1 MRIIMAMK
9 MKSLVFHEDSAEV
22 EPDSDTD
29 DKDYNGIFDAED
41 SEEESSESSNCVVEM
56 SSKEEWEELQDD
68 GVICRDN
75 HGTHHSSKGSGSH
88 IHKIGMQNL
97 SEKTSTKR
105 KRTCD
110 YKEDEVVRI
119 LADSILDQAEAPFKE
134 GNEPV
139 KEPTLP
145 LKFTFGVER
154 KLKRRRSWI
163 N

>member
-1 MRIIMAMK
+1 MAMK

-56 SSKEEWEELQDD
+56 SSKEEWE
-68 GVICRDN
+68 
-75 HGTHHSSKGSGSH
+75 
-88 IHKIGMQNL
+88 NL

-145 LKFTFGVER
+145 LKFTFGVEE
-154 KLKRRRSWI
+154 S
-163 N
+163 